1 MPGPARFS
9 RSLGCWLAA
18 VLTVAGC
25 RNSLEEVSDFETLDN
40 GPAQTIDGADME
52 YSEDGVP
59 THRLR
64 ATHMERTAE
73 EEAGWDVRGGFDLEV
88 LDDAGGRGAVLHA
101 QEGRFEEASKH
112 LIARGG
118 VRLVGPLGDT
128 LLTELLYWSA
138 DSDRVHTPARV
149 EVRTPEGILR
159 GTGLESDARFERY
172 RILKPTGTFV
182 IDTTRTTP

>member
-1 MPGPARFS
+1 MLPLFGS
-9 RSLGCWLAA
+9 RLR
-18 VLTVAGC
+18 VLLVTVAMIGC

-64 ATHMERTAE
+64 AAHMERTAE
-73 EEAGWDVRGGFDLEV
+73 EQAGWDVRGGFDLEV

-101 QEGRFEEASKH
+101 QEGRFEEESKH

-149 EVRTPEGILR
+149 EVRTQEGILR

-182 IDTTRTTP
+182 IDTTRTSP

>member
-1 MPGPARFS
+1 MPDPARFS
-9 RSLGCWLAA
+9 WNLTCLFAT
-18 VLTVAGC
+18 VLTVVGC

-40 GPAQTIDGADME
+40 GPAQTIEGADME

-64 ATHMERTAE
+64 AAHMERTAE
-73 EEAGWDVRGGFDLEV
+73 EQAGWDVRGGFDLEV
-88 LDDAGGRGAVLHA
+88 LDDAGGRGAILHA
-101 QEGRFEEASKH
+101 REGRFEEESKH

-149 EVRTPEGILR
+149 EVRTPEGVLR

-172 RILKPTGTFV
+172 RILQPTGTFV
-182 IDTTRTTP
+182 IDTTQTSP